1 MKKGGLVKSQILIV
15 LPWQWICLKP
25 AHVRAHCYTSESEG
39 NGGRR
44 VGEADGVKPSTVG
57 INFSQHL

>member
-15 LPWQWICLKP
+15 LPWVCLKP
-25 AHVRAHCYTSESEG
+25 AHVRAHCYTSESER

-44 VGEADGVKPSTVG
+44 VEGADGMKPSAVG
-57 INFSQHL
+57 INSSQLL